1 MSAEAE
7 LTIFVTDVNDN
18 PPVFTQNL
26 YVTNSMIDAITCI
39 HCHLQCTVNLHAS
52 DKFSTCINFVKNLL
66 CGKPM
71 YIGFDV
77 E

>member
-26 YVTNSMIDAITCI
+26 YVTNILENMTMVS
-39 HCHLQCTVNLHAS
+39 QQW
-52 DKFSTCINFVKNLL
+52 L
-66 CGKPM
+66 CCMKKAACGMPM
-71 YIGFDV
+71 YRV
-77 E
+77 PA